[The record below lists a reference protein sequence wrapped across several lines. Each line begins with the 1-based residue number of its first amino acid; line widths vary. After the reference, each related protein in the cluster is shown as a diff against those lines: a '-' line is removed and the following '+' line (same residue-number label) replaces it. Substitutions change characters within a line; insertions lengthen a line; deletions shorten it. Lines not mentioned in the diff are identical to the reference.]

1 MDNLYVHLQSDS
13 SPEFFPNN
21 TICDFRNQLAG
32 SLDLDPAYYEVAL
45 VQCSYVYNAPCIKAG
60 KEVAQLRVVG
70 PIIDY
75 CDTVRNTEIITI
87 EDHDRDH
94 DFKVIDQ
101 NDFMLTADS
110 LIKFKLKSSA
120 EVDKIKDLVVTQ
132 NKTCDIYRITENII
146 ECRLARTVSNFDE
159 LVSYVND
166 KLTKY
171 DSRISY
177 DQTGKKI
184 IYDLNSNVH
193 SVDFLGTYYSIF
205 NGREGYE
212 SFTPHDWFNANT
224 KNIISNT
231 KLFNIR
237 VTKKIEHLGQ
247 NNHRHILPASIPPTE
262 TIELSIPAS
271 KYYEDDTKGN
281 LKVHEYVYKITLDED
296 VYDVDGLVS
305 QLKQKIPSPF
315 LKYENNIVS
324 MSYTDSVYDFVSL
337 IPSEQVKAI
346 LGISEI
352 TTTHSVKNTHL
363 VEKGVFRP
371 FFGYGQQKMY
381 IYADI
386 IENQFIGSQLAP
398 LLRITD
404 YKGQNATTTTQE
416 FAHHHY
422 VPLRNMNL
430 DQIHVYIRSE
440 NSDYLPIELGTFSAT
455 LHFRRKRF

>member
-32 SLDLDPAYYEVAL
+32 SLDLDPEYYEVAL
-45 VQCSYVYNAPCIKAG
+45 VQCSYVYNPPCIKAG
-60 KEVAQLRVVG
+60 KEIAQLRVVG
-70 PIIDY
+70 PVVDF
-75 CDTVRNTEIITI
+75 CDTVRNTELISI
-87 EDHDRDH
+87 EEHDP
-94 DFKVIDQ
+94 DFRVIDQ
-101 NDFMLTADS
+101 DNFMLTADS
-110 LIKFKLKSSA
+110 LIKYKLKSSD
-120 EVDKIKDLVVTQ
+120 EVDKIKDLKTQ
-132 NKTCDIYRITENII
+132 NKICDIYRITENII
-146 ECRLARTVSNFDE
+146 ECRLGRTVSNFDE
-159 LVSYVND
+159 LLSYVND
-166 KLTKY
+166 KLTNY

-184 IYDLNSNVH
+184 KYDLNSSVH
-193 SVDFLGTYYSIF
+193 SVDFLGTYYSVF

-212 SFTPHDWFNANT
+212 SFGPQDWFSSNI
-224 KNIISNT
+224 KNIKSNT

-237 VTKKIEHLGQ
+237 VTKKIEHLGLT
-247 NNHRHILPASIPPTE
+247 NHRHVLSVNIPHTE

-271 KYYEDDTKGN
+271 KYYEDDTKGT
-281 LKVHEYVYKITLDED
+281 LKVHEYVYQITLDEEA
-296 VYDVDGLVS
+296 YDVDGLVN
-305 QLKQKIPSPF
+305 QLKQKITSPF
-315 LKYENNIVS
+315 IKYENNIVS
-324 MSYTDSVYDFVSL
+324 MSYTDNVYDFVSL
-337 IPSEQVKAI
+337 IPSDQVKAI

-352 TTTHSVKNTHL
+352 ATTHSVKNTHR
-363 VEKGVFRP
+363 VDKGVFRP

-404 YKGQNATTTTQE
+404 YKGQNATTSTQE

-422 VPLRNMNL
+422 VPLRKINL
-430 DQIHVYIRSE
+430 DQIHMYIRSE
-440 NSDYLPIELGTFSAT
+440 SSDYLPIELGTFSAT